1 MLVERIRGE
10 HWQCGVWDN
19 NFMAGAKS
27 ALYVNPVGRYE
38 QPRVTKLCA
47 VQQPMQDSVRAKLA
61 EKITSLDNWEIQC
74 EQNWRKKRTSLDHSS
89 Y

>member
-19 NFMAGAKS
+19 NFMASAKS

-38 QPRVTKLCA
+38 QPRVTKLCS
-47 VQQPMQDSVRAKLA
+47 VQQPMQGSVLD
-61 EKITSLDNWEIQC
+61 KIKGIFFGKQ
-74 EQNWRKKRTSLDHSS
+74 KI
-89 Y
+89 